1 MPEPIASWP
10 SHVDVQVSRS
20 ASVTVEIPRANCSLT
35 IKRPG
40 STDFSPAPLKR
51 DMGLTSAEAALRQS
65 VWGLND
71 VTMGPRG
78 GRVMLPR
85 GKEGVSLF
93 LRSLL
98 LSTREALRGSMVAKY
113 IEQFRNPLIL
123 LLLCSAAVSLLLGQ
137 LENCVSITLVSN
149 AE

>member
-1 MPEPIASWP
+1 
-10 SHVDVQVSRS
+10 
-20 ASVTVEIPRANCSLT
+20 
-35 IKRPG
+35 
-40 STDFSPAPLKR
+40 
-51 DMGLTSAEAALRQS
+51 
-65 VWGLND
+65 
-71 VTMGPRG
+71 
-78 GRVMLPR
+78 MLPR

-123 LLLCSAAVSLLLGQ
+123 LLLCSAVVSLLLGQ

-149 AE
+149 AECGLGMMVV